1 MYKHGII
8 LFFCTNSLM
17 HIPLNPYIIIISKMD
32 QTSVPHKHVLAV
44 NTPDSKGLKILFR
57 DSFITGKFCE
67 HNNL

>member
-1 MYKHGII
+1 
-8 LFFCTNSLM
+8 M